1 MLAEESIP
9 MVKLSCKD
17 YGFECDFSAEAETSE
32 VIEQFAKHTLD
43 SHGIEYSRE
52 ALFQVIIRQR

>member
-1 MLAEESIP
+1 

-17 YGFECDFSAEAETSE
+17 YGFECDFSADANETSE
-32 VIEQFAKHTLD
+32 VIEKFAQHTLD